1 MIRTWI
7 GSSNGFWQPASGAIF
22 WPPPPLWG
30 RVGERGPSRDQ
41 AVRMGPGPRAG
52 ALAGS
57 VSNFPSPQPS
67 PTRGE
72 GARRSLQFIAA
83 LAWASIACLVG
94 FASPRASASEPARL
108 ARIEVYPTRVRL
120 ESARREAHPI
130 VTGYA
135 VDGSVR
141 DLTREA
147 TFTPDDPRVV
157 AIDKGTVRPSGDG
170 RSSVAVRVQGKECRF
185 EVEVDHF
192 SDLEPVSF
200 RNEAIAALTKPGCN
214 SGGCHGSPSGKG
226 GFSLSMMGYDPLADR
241 RVLTRAG
248 WSRRTNPIEPEAS
261 LMLRKATAKVAHGG
275 GLKLRESDTS
285 YRLLRDW
292 IAQGCKTDLD
302 QAISLVKL
310 EVYPES
316 GRVLREPFASQQL
329 LVIAHY
335 ADGSTRDVTRIA
347 SYTSSEEGVAA
358 VGPDGLV
365 EGKDRGEIAV
375 SVRYL
380 DAVVARTFTFV
391 KEIPGFAW
399 TDPPSNNR
407 VDDLVHAQ
415 LKLLGYLPSGTCTD
429 SEFLRRIYLDVVG
442 LLPTVEET
450 RAFLAD
456 GSPDKRARLVDGLLE
471 RPEYASYWGQ
481 RQADL
486 LRVTRQSLTQEGAR
500 RYYDWIVESVRS
512 NQAYDQ
518 FVRELLT
525 AEGDTY
531 ERPSANYYRAA
542 ADTNSVTESTVQLFM
557 GVRIGC
563 AKCHNHPFDR
573 WTQDNYYGIA
583 AVFDRVRREL
593 VPVPRAGGEPKA
605 QKKQRRER
613 PPEGPMMI
621 KVAGEGAT
629 IQPRTHKEMKPW
641 LPLVGDAAVEP
652 GGDARKAFAGWL
664 AGAEN
669 PFLAR
674 VLVNRIWAHVMGR
687 GIVDP
692 VDDFHSTNPPSNAAL
707 LDFLADD
714 FARNGFDRKRTLRL
728 ILNSRTYQR
737 SVAKDPSNAGDSKHF
752 ASAQVRLIAAEPLF
766 DAIGRVTEVSER
778 FSGVPAGTLATQM
791 PTPPRMEFLEA
802 FGQPKRET
810 ACQCERGAEP
820 SLAQALQLLNGPA
833 VQGRLSDDKNR
844 PHRLIREGKA
854 DREVVEELYLA
865 ALCRA
870 PTESEST
877 RAVAYVD
884 AHPERDKAFEDVLWA
899 ILNSKEFI
907 FQH

>member
-1 MIRTWI
+1 MSRACIAIAVLAASLTPAA
-7 GSSNGFWQPASGAIF
+7 GASG
-22 WPPPPLWG
+22 
-30 RVGERGPSRDQ
+30 
-41 AVRMGPGPRAG
+41 
-52 ALAGS
+52 
-57 VSNFPSPQPS
+57 
-67 PTRGE
+67 
-72 GARRSLQFIAA
+72 
-83 LAWASIACLVG
+83 
-94 FASPRASASEPARL
+94 PADL
-108 ARIEVYPTRVRL
+108 ARIEVYPTRIRL
-120 ESARREAHPI
+120 ETPRREVHPI
-130 VTGYA
+130 VTGYSR
-135 VDGSVR
+135 DGSVR

-147 TFTPDDPRVV
+147 SFRADDPKVV
-157 AIDKGTVRPSGDG
+157 GFERGALHPSGDG
-170 RSSVAVRVQGKECRF
+170 RTSVEVRVRDRECRI
-185 EVEVDHF
+185 EVEVRNF
-192 SDLEPVSF
+192 TTPEPVSF

-261 LMLRKATAKVAHGG
+261 LMLRKATARIAHGG
-275 GLKLRESDTS
+275 GLRLRESDTS
-285 YRLLRDW
+285 YALLRDW
-292 IAQGCKTDLD
+292 IAGGCKTDLD
-302 QAISLVKL
+302 EAPALVRL
-310 EVYPES
+310 EVFPES
-316 GRVLREPFASQQL
+316 GRILREPFASQQL
-329 LVIAHY
+329 LVQAHY

-365 EGKDRGEIAV
+365 EGKDRGEVAV

-391 KEIPGFAW
+391 KDVPGFAW
-399 TDPPSNNR
+399 TDPPGNNR

-415 LKLLGYLPSGTCTD
+415 LRLLGYLPSETCTD
-429 SEFLRRIYLDVVG
+429 SEFVRRVYLDVIG
-442 LLPTVEET
+442 SLPTVEET

-456 GSPDKRARLVDGLLE
+456 ASPDKRARLIDRLFE

-486 LRVTRQSLTQEGAR
+486 LRVTRQSLGLEGAR

-512 NQAYDQ
+512 NQPFDR

-531 ERPSANYYRAA
+531 EHPSANYYRAA

-593 VPVPRAGGEPKA
+593 VPVPPKEGEPKA
-605 QKKQRRER
+605 QKKQRGRRE
-613 PPEGPMMI
+613 PEGPMMI
-621 KVAGEGAT
+621 KVAGEGST
-629 IQPRTHKEMKPW
+629 IQPRTRKEMKPW
-641 LPLVGDAAVEP
+641 LPLVGEAPVEA

-664 AGAEN
+664 AGPEN

-674 VLVNRIWAHVMGR
+674 VAVNRIWAHVMGR
-687 GIVDP
+687 GIVEP

-707 LDFLADD
+707 LDFLAND

-737 SVAKDPSNAGDSKHF
+737 SVTRNPSNAQDSKHF
-752 ASAQVRLIAAEPLF
+752 ASGQVRLIAAEPLF
-766 DAIGRVTEVSER
+766 DAIGSVTEVTER

-810 ACQCERGAEP
+810 ACQCERGVEP

-833 VQGRLSDDKNR
+833 VQRRLSDDKNR
-844 PHRLIREGKA
+844 LRRLMNGGKT
-854 DREVVEELYLA
+854 DREIVEECYLA

-870 PTESEST
+870 PTEAEST
-877 RAVAYVD
+877 KALAYI
-884 AHPERDKAFEDVLWA
+884 ASHPERDKALEDVLWA
-899 ILNSKEFI
+899 VLNSKEFI

>member
-1 MIRTWI
+1 MNR
-7 GSSNGFWQPASGAIF
+7 GSLVIVLLVFGFVSVADASD
-22 WPPPPLWG
+22 
-30 RVGERGPSRDQ
+30 V
-41 AVRMGPGPRAG
+41 V
-52 ALAGS
+52 
-57 VSNFPSPQPS
+57 
-67 PTRGE
+67 
-72 GARRSLQFIAA
+72 
-83 LAWASIACLVG
+83 
-94 FASPRASASEPARL
+94 
-108 ARIEVYPTRVRL
+108 RIEVYPTRIRL
-120 ESARREAHPI
+120 ESPRREVRPI

-135 VDGSVR
+135 HDGSVR
-141 DLTREA
+141 DLTRSA
-147 TFTPDDPRVV
+147 SFTAKDSHVV
-157 AIDKGTVRPSGDG
+157 AIEQGTVRPRGDG
-170 RSSVAVRVQGKECRF
+170 RSTVEVAVGDLRSRF
-185 EVEVDHF
+185 EVEVEHF
-192 SDLEPVSF
+192 SEPEPVSF

-261 LMLRKATAKVAHGG
+261 LMLRKATAQIAHGG
-275 GLKLRESDTS
+275 GLRLRESDTA

-302 QAISLVKL
+302 QGPALVKV

-329 LVIAHY
+329 LVMAHY
-335 ADGSTRDVTRIA
+335 ADGSTRDVTRIS
-347 SYTSSEEGVAA
+347 SYTSSEESVAT

-365 EGKDRGEIAV
+365 EAKDRGEIAV

-380 DAVVARTFTFV
+380 DAVVGRTFTFV
-391 KEIPGFAW
+391 KDVPGFVW
-399 TDPPSNNR
+399 NHPPSNNR
-407 VDDLVHAQ
+407 VDELVHAQ
-415 LKLLGYLPSGTCTD
+415 LKLLGFVPSENCTD
-429 SEFLRRIYLDVVG
+429 QEFLRRVSLDVLG

-450 RAFLAD
+450 REFLAD
-456 GSPDKRARLVDGLLE
+456 QAPDKRARLIDRLLD
-471 RPEYASYWGQ
+471 RPEYAAYWGQ

-512 NQAYDQ
+512 NQPFDQ

-531 ERPSANYYRAA
+531 EHPSANYYRAA

-583 AVFDRVRREL
+583 AVFDRVQREL
-593 VPVPRAGGEPKA
+593 IPAPSKEGEPKA
-605 QKKQRRER
+605 KRKRGER
-613 PPEGPMMI
+613 DLERPMMI
-621 KVAGEGAT
+621 KVASEGAT

-641 LPLVGDAAVEP
+641 LPLVGDASIPA
-652 GGDARKAFAGWL
+652 GSDARKAFADWL
-664 AGAEN
+664 TRPEN

-674 VLVNRIWAHVMGR
+674 VAVNRIWANLMGR

-707 LDFLADD
+707 LDFLAED
-714 FARNGFDRKRTLRL
+714 FASHGFDRKRTLRL

-737 SVAKDPSNAGDSKHF
+737 SVAKNSSNTQDAKHF
-752 ASAQVRLIAAEPLF
+752 ASSQIRLIAAEPLF
-766 DAIGRVTEVSER
+766 DAIGRVTEVTER
-778 FSGVPAGTLATQM
+778 FSGVPTGTLATQM

-810 ACQCERGAEP
+810 ACQCERGSEP

-833 VQGRLSDDKNR
+833 VQKRLTDGNNR
-844 PHRLIREGKA
+844 LRRMVRAKKA
-854 DREVVEELYLA
+854 DPEIIEECYLA
-865 ALCRA
+865 AYCRK
-870 PTESEST
+870 PTEAE
-877 RAVAYVD
+877 VARNLAYITGHED
-884 AHPERDKAFEDVLWA
+884 RDKALEDVLWA

>member
-1 MIRTWI
+1 MW
-7 GSSNGFWQPASGAIF
+7 SG
-22 WPPPPLWG
+22 P
-30 RVGERGPSRDQ
+30 
-41 AVRMGPGPRAG
+41 
-52 ALAGS
+52 
-57 VSNFPSPQPS
+57 
-67 PTRGE
+67 
-72 GARRSLQFIAA
+72 
-83 LAWASIACLVG
+83 
-94 FASPRASASEPARL
+94 
-108 ARIEVYPTRVRL
+108 
-120 ESARREAHPI
+120 
-130 VTGYA
+130 
-135 VDGSVR
+135 
-141 DLTREA
+141 
-147 TFTPDDPRVV
+147 
-157 AIDKGTVRPSGDG
+157 KGDG
-170 RSSVAVRVQGKECRF
+170 RSTVEVSVGDLRSQF
-185 EVEVDHF
+185 EVEVEHF
-192 SDLEPVSF
+192 AEPEPVSF

-261 LMLRKATAKVAHGG
+261 LMLRKATAQIAHGG
-275 GLKLRESDTS
+275 GLRLRESDDA

-302 QAISLVKL
+302 QGPALVKV

-329 LVIAHY
+329 LVLAHY
-335 ADGSTRDVTRIA
+335 ADGSTRDVSRIA
-347 SYTSSEEGVAA
+347 SFTSSEESVAT
-358 VGPDGLV
+358 VSPDGLI
-365 EGKDRGEIAV
+365 EAKDRGEIAI

-391 KEIPGFAW
+391 KHVPGFVW
-399 TDPPSNNR
+399 NDPPGNNR

-415 LKLLGYLPSGTCTD
+415 LKLLGYLPSETCTD
-429 SEFLRRIYLDVVG
+429 SEFLRRVSLDVIG

-456 GSPDKRARLVDGLLE
+456 PSPEKRSRLIDRLLE
-471 RPEYASYWGQ
+471 RPEYAAYWGQ

-512 NQAYDQ
+512 NQPFDQ

-531 ERPSANYYRAA
+531 EHPSANYFRAA
-542 ADTNSVTESTVQLFM
+542 SDTNSVTESTVQLFM

-583 AVFDRVRREL
+583 AVFDRVRRDL
-593 VPVPRAGGEPKA
+593 VPVPPREGEPKA
-605 QKKQRRER
+605 KNKRTR

-621 KVAGEGAT
+621 KVAGEGST

-641 LPLVGDAAVEP
+641 LPLVGDAVVKP
-652 GGDARKAFAGWL
+652 GEDARRTFAEWL
-664 AGAEN
+664 TRPEN

-674 VLVNRIWAHVMGR
+674 VAVNRIWAHVMGR

-692 VDDFHSTNPPSNAAL
+692 VDDFQAGNPPSNAAL

-714 FARNGFDRKRTLRL
+714 FVRGGFDRKRTLRL

-737 SVAKDPSNAGDSKHF
+737 SVARNASNAGDSKHF

-766 DAIGRVTEVSER
+766 DAIGRVTEVTER
-778 FSGVPAGTLATQM
+778 FSGVPTGTLATQM

-810 ACQCERGAEP
+810 ACQCERGSEP

-833 VQGRLSDDKNR
+833 VQRRLSDDKNR
-844 PHRLIREGKA
+844 IRRLIREGKA
-854 DREVVEELYLA
+854 DREIVEELYLA
-865 ALCRA
+865 ALCRT
-870 PTESEST
+870 PTEAESA
-877 RAVAYVD
+877 RALAYVAD
-884 AHPERDKAFEDVLWA
+884 HPDREKAIEDVLWA

>member
-1 MIRTWI
+1 MNRAWI
-7 GSSNGFWQPASGAIF
+7 AVVLLVAFGLPGA
-22 WPPPPLWG
+22 
-30 RVGERGPSRDQ
+30 E
-41 AVRMGPGPRAG
+41 
-52 ALAGS
+52 
-57 VSNFPSPQPS
+57 
-67 PTRGE
+67 
-72 GARRSLQFIAA
+72 
-83 LAWASIACLVG
+83 
-94 FASPRASASEPARL
+94 ASEPPGL
-108 ARIEVYPTRVRL
+108 ARIEVHPARVRL
-120 ESARREAHPI
+120 ESARREVHPI
-130 VTGYA
+130 VTGSA
-135 VDGSVR
+135 SDGSVR

-147 TFTPDDPRVV
+147 TFTPDDPKVV
-157 AIDKGTVRPSGDG
+157 AIEKGTIRPSGDG
-170 RSSVAVRVQGKECRF
+170 RTTVAVRVQGLECRF
-185 EVEVDHF
+185 EVEVEHF
-192 SDLEPVSF
+192 AEPEPVSF

-226 GFSLSMMGYDPLADR
+226 GFSLSMMGYDPMADR

-261 LMLRKATAKVAHGG
+261 LVLRKATAKIAHGG
-275 GLKLRESDTS
+275 GLKLRESDAS
-285 YRLLRDW
+285 YGLLRDW
-292 IAQGCKTDLD
+292 IAEGCKTDLD
-302 QAISLVKL
+302 QAPSLVKL
-310 EVYPES
+310 EIYPES

-329 LVIAHY
+329 LVTAHY

-365 EGKDRGEIAV
+365 EGKDRGEVAV

-391 KEIPGFAW
+391 KDVPGFAW
-399 TDPPSNNR
+399 ADPSSNNR

-415 LKLLGYLPSGTCTD
+415 LKLLGYLPSETCTD
-429 SEFLRRIYLDVVG
+429 PEFIRRAYLDVLG
-442 LLPTVEET
+442 LLPTVDET
-450 RAFLAD
+450 REFLAD
-456 GSPDKRARLVDGLLE
+456 GSPDKRARLIDGLLE

-486 LRVTRQSLTQEGAR
+486 LRVTRQSLTTEGAR

-512 NQAYDQ
+512 NQPYDH

-542 ADTNSVTESTVQLFM
+542 ADTTSVTESTVQLFM

-593 VPVPRAGGEPKA
+593 VPVPPKEGEPKE
-605 QKKQRRER
+605 QKKQRRGR
-613 PPEGPMMI
+613 TPPPEGPMMI
-621 KVAGEGAT
+621 KVAGEGST

-641 LPLVGDAAVEP
+641 LPLVGDAPVEP

-664 AGAEN
+664 ADREN

-674 VLVNRIWAHVMGR
+674 VAANRIWAHVMGR

-714 FARNGFDRKRTLRL
+714 FARHGFDRKRTLRL

-737 SVAKDPSNAGDSKHF
+737 SVAKNPSNAGDAKHF

-766 DAIGRVTEVSER
+766 DAIGRVTEVAER
-778 FSGVPAGTLATQM
+778 FSGVPAGTMATQM

-833 VQGRLSDDKNR
+833 VQRRLSDQDNR
-844 PHRLIREGKA
+844 LRRLIREGKA

-865 ALCRA
+865 ALCRT
-870 PTESEST
+870 PSETEST
-877 RAVAYVD
+877 KALAYLD
-884 AHPERDKAFEDVLWA
+884 AHPGRDQAFEDVLWA

>member
-1 MIRTWI
+1 MNRAWI
-7 GSSNGFWQPASGAIF
+7 
-22 WPPPPLWG
+22 
-30 RVGERGPSRDQ
+30 
-41 AVRMGPGPRAG
+41 AVV
-52 ALAGS
+52 L
-57 VSNFPSPQPS
+57 
-67 PTRGE
+67 
-72 GARRSLQFIAA
+72 
-83 LAWASIACLVG
+83 LVAFG
-94 FASPRASASEPARL
+94 LPDAEASEPSSL
-108 ARIEVYPTRVRL
+108 ARIEVHPARVRL
-120 ESARREAHPI
+120 ESARREVHPI

-135 VDGSVR
+135 SDGSVR

-147 TFTPDDPRVV
+147 NFTPDDPGVV
-157 AIDKGTVRPSGDG
+157 AIEKGTVRPSGDG
-170 RSSVAVRVQGKECRF
+170 RSTVAVRVQGLECRF
-185 EVEVDHF
+185 EVEVEHF
-192 SDLEPVSF
+192 AEPEPVSF

-261 LMLRKATAKVAHGG
+261 LVLRKGTAKIAHGG
-275 GLKLRESDTS
+275 GLKLRQSDAA
-285 YRLLRDW
+285 YGLLRDW
-292 IAQGCKTDLD
+292 IAEGCKTDLD
-302 QAISLVKL
+302 QAPSLVKL
-310 EVYPES
+310 EIYPES

-329 LVIAHY
+329 LVTARY

-365 EGKDRGEIAV
+365 EGKDRGEVAV

-391 KEIPGFAW
+391 KDVPGFAW
-399 TDPPSNNR
+399 ADPPSNNR

-415 LKLLGYLPSGTCTD
+415 LKLLGYLPSETCTD
-429 SEFLRRIYLDVVG
+429 PEFIRRAYLDVLG
-442 LLPTVEET
+442 LLPTVDET
-450 RAFLAD
+450 REFLAD
-456 GSPDKRARLVDGLLE
+456 GSPDKRARLIDGLLE

-486 LRVTRQSLTQEGAR
+486 LRVTRQSLTTEGAR

-512 NQAYDQ
+512 NQPYDQ

-542 ADTNSVTESTVQLFM
+542 ADTTSVTESTVQLFM

-593 VPVPRAGGEPKA
+593 VPVPPKEGEPKE
-605 QKKQRRER
+605 QKKQRRGR
-613 PPEGPMMI
+613 TPPPEGPMMI
-621 KVAGEGAT
+621 KVAGEGST

-641 LPLVGDAAVEP
+641 LPLVGDAPVEP

-664 AGAEN
+664 ADREN

-674 VLVNRIWAHVMGR
+674 VAANRIWAHVMGR

-714 FARNGFDRKRTLRL
+714 FARHGFDRKRTLRL

-737 SVAKDPSNAGDSKHF
+737 SVAKNPSNAGDAKHF

-766 DAIGRVTEVSER
+766 DAIGRVTEVAER
-778 FSGVPAGTLATQM
+778 FSGVPAGTMATQM

-833 VQGRLSDDKNR
+833 VQRRLSDQDNR
-844 PHRLIREGKA
+844 LRRLIRGGKA

-865 ALCRA
+865 ALCRT
-870 PTESEST
+870 PSETEST
-877 RAVAYVD
+877 KALAYLA
-884 AHPERDKAFEDVLWA
+884 AHPGRDQAFEDVLWA